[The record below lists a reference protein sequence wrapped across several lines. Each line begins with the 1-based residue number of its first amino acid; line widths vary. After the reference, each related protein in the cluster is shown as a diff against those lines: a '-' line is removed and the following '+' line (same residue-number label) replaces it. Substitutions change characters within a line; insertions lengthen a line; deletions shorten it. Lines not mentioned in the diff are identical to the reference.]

1 MFMNGPERAE
11 MFVDMARY
19 VGKTVTIF
27 TASGGISGSGFTG
40 VLACVDER
48 VVKLITRIGA
58 PPACPLGSTC
68 TGFGGDAFGSVGV
81 PIGGGCGG
89 FFGGIGGGI
98 GGGCGPG
105 FGAGGFS
112 NFLGAVTE
120 IPLSAIVSF
129 THNAI

>member
-1 MFMNGPERAE
+1 MLMNGPERAE

-68 TGFGGDAFGSVGV
+68 TGFDGFGGFGGFGGGV
-81 PIGGGCGG
+81 PYGGGCGG
-89 FFGGIGGGI
+89 FFGGIGGGCA
-98 GGGCGPG
+98 GGG
-105 FGAGGFS
+105 FGYGG
-112 NFLGAVTE
+112 
-120 IPLSAIVSF
+120 
-129 THNAI
+129 